1 MAGET
6 RVRIGDLLVTKGLI
20 SESQLQDALASQKKT
35 GKKIG
40 KVLVDLKLVGEVDL
54 LKALSQHF
62 NYPFVDL
69 VHFKFSNDLVNK
81 LPEAVCRRFRCILLS
96 DEQQG
101 YLVGMLD
108 PLDLL
113 ALDELQR
120 LLKRPVHPSFV
131 RERELLSALDRCY
144 RRATEIASIASELE
158 GELKDSD
165 FDLDNLVVSDDASDA
180 TVVRLLQSIMED
192 AVQVNASDIH
202 IEPDEKVLRV
212 RLRIDGELQEQ
223 VMEEKRIS
231 AALVSRL
238 KIISGLDISEK
249 RLPQDGRFNI
259 RVSGKSIDVRISTMP
274 IPYGES
280 VVMRLLDHSNA
291 MLPLEALGMPEDIS
305 NRFRTLIQRPHGMIL
320 VTGPTGSGKTT
331 TLYSALNLLNQP
343 EVKIITAEDP
353 IEYRLSRINQVQVH
367 SKIGLDFSTV
377 LRTALRQDPDIILI
391 GEMRDTETA
400 EIALRAAMTGHLV
413 LSTLHTND
421 SISTAMRL
429 IDMGCE
435 PFLVASALKAIIAQ
449 RLVKKICIHC
459 KQSYAPE
466 AQEKVWLRS
475 IDPDKEGGEFFHG
488 RGCHHC
494 NNSGYTGRIGVYEL
508 LELDE
513 VMLDALR
520 RGDTA
525 GFLKAAHYNQYFLPL
540 ENCALAYALEGLTSL
555 QEVFRISS
563 SLEDRRQHA

>member
-1 MAGET
+1 MSVET

-20 SESQLQDALASQKKT
+20 SESQLMEALESQKKT

-40 KVLVDLKLVGEVDL
+40 KVLVDLNLVGEVDL
-54 LKALSQHF
+54 LKTLSLHF

-120 LLKRPVHPSFV
+120 LLKRPVHPGFV

-165 FDLDNLVVSDDASDA
+165 FDLDNLAVSDDASDA

-305 NRFRTLIQRPHGMIL
+305 RRFRTLIQRPNGMIL

-331 TLYSALNLLNQP
+331 TLYSALNLLNRP

-353 IEYRLSRINQVQVH
+353 IEYRLSRINQVQVY
-367 SKIGLDFSTV
+367 SKIGLDFATV

-435 PFLVASALKAIIAQ
+435 PFLVASAMKGIIAQ
-449 RLVKKICIHC
+449 RLVKKICTYC
-459 KQSYAPE
+459 KKSHLLE
-466 AQEKVWLRS
+466 AQERVWLRS
-475 IDPDKEGGEFFHG
+475 IDPEKEGCEFFYG
-488 RGCHHC
+488 TGCHHC

-525 GFLKAAHYNQYFLPL
+525 AFLKAAHYNQYFVPL
-540 ENCALAYALEGLTSL
+540 ESCALKYAVEGLTSL

-563 SLEDRRQHA
+563 HLEDRQQHV